1 MATAAMVNGVNVEQL
16 NGMIASVKQNPG
28 LARTTFH
35 SKTHWEKGF
44 QNKADIGDY
53 EQGGGHVSRAKHF
66 YLNEDHPQG
75 LLGSDTAPTAIET
88 LLAAVGACVSG
99 GWATFGA
106 AMGIPIEKLDIEL
119 DGDVDLQGFMGLG
132 GGIRPGLGRIRGK
145 IYVKSNASDQQL
157 RELKETAEN
166 HSPVVDSLRVPVELT
181 LVRI

>member
-1 MATAAMVNGVNVEQL
+1 MATAAVINGVSVEQL
-16 NGMIASVKQNPG
+16 NGMIASVKQNPR

-53 EQGGGHVSRAKHF
+53 ELGGEHVTRARHF
-66 YLNEDHPQG
+66 YLSEDHPQG
-75 LLGSDTAPTAIET
+75 LLGGDTAPTAIET

-99 GWATFGA
+99 GWAAFGA

-119 DGDVDLQGFMGLG
+119 DGELDLQGFMGLG
-132 GGIRPGLGRIRGK
+132 EGVRPGLGRIRGK
-145 IYVKSNASDQQL
+145 IYVKSKASDEQL
-157 RELKETAEN
+157 RQLKDMAET